1 MTWLAFALL
10 SPLCFAIVHVLD
22 SHCVSDV
29 FEKPWIGLVTGAF
42 SSLLILLPLGILG
55 FWAGWKMPP
64 ANIAAM
70 ALLAGILIQ
79 CSQLLYFYALRNT
92 EAGII
97 AAYWNLV
104 PVLVVTL
111 SFLWFDEVLAP
122 LHYAGIA
129 ILIGAS
135 VAFCL
140 LDSNLRARWNSLFLM
155 AVASAMQA
163 VLILLEYSVYQAI
176 PFLLGFGI
184 VTLGLILAGM
194 VPLLFRQARAR
205 LVRNMPVLLP
215 AVKLIIAIELINLLA
230 LFFSG
235 KAVDLGIPSLVS
247 AVETTIPGY
256 TFLLSI
262 LLFAVLPRFGD
273 AKARLKLPLKLGLVS
288 TMSIGVYLLA

>member
-1 MTWLAFALL
+1 MSWLFFALL

-42 SSLLILLPLGILG
+42 SSLLILLPLGILSL
-55 FWAGWKMPP
+55 WMGWEMPP
-64 ANIAAM
+64 AHIVAM

-104 PVLVVTL
+104 PVLVMVL
-111 SFLWFDEVLAP
+111 SFLLLGEVLVP

-140 LDSNLRARWNSLFLM
+140 LDSNLHARWNSLVLM
-155 AVASAMQA
+155 VVASSMQA
-163 VLILLEYSVYQAI
+163 VLILLEDQVYQAV
-176 PFLLGFGI
+176 PFLVGFGI
-184 VTLGLILAGM
+184 TTLGLILAGM
-194 VPLLFRQARAR
+194 VPVLFRHARAQ
-205 LVRNMPVLLP
+205 LKKNLAILLP
-215 AVKLIIAIELINLLA
+215 AAKLILAIEMINLLA

-235 KAVDLGIPSLVS
+235 RALDLGIPSLVS

-262 LLFAVLPRFGD
+262 LFLALLPRLGD
-273 AKARLKLPLKLGLVS
+273 AKARLKLPMKLGLVS
-288 TMSIGVYLLA
+288 AMSIGVYLLA